1 MMGPVSQ
8 SATAASKYYY
18 EKDPVYE
25 KNNSR
30 WLGGGCEAL
39 GLEAGAVVLKDD
51 FNNIIRGNDL
61 SGGQIVQ
68 DTYSAAGRTEHRAG
82 VDFVFSDPKSVSIM
96 EHLAGD
102 ERIKAARSAAIED
115 VVKHIDDNYIA
126 YRETVNYQVNVVHV
140 EGRGIFS
147 AYEHS
152 TSRENDPNSH
162 THVLIC
168 NMVQRDDGSYRAL
181 YNDEIFKNQKE
192 ITAVYNAEHGKRLI
206 GDRLCNRN
214 QT

>member
-1 MMGPVSQ
+1 M
-8 SATAASKYYY
+8 
-18 EKDPVYE
+18 
-25 KNNSR
+25 
-30 WLGGGCEAL
+30 
-39 GLEAGAVVLKDD
+39 
-51 FNNIIRGNDL
+51 
-61 SGGQIVQ
+61 
-68 DTYSAAGRTEHRAG
+68 
-82 VDFVFSDPKSVSIM
+82 
-96 EHLAGD
+96 
-102 ERIKAARSAAIED
+102 
-115 VVKHIDDNYIA
+115 
-126 YRETVNYQVNVVHV
+126 QVNVVHV
-140 EGRGIFS
+140 QGRGIFS

-181 YNDEIFKNQKE
+181 YNDNIFKNQKE